1 MDWEEAAAGAE
12 IAADGNEV
20 IVDAARFDEDGA
32 VAEGREDRED
42 EPY

>member
-1 MDWEEAAAGAE
+1 MGKKAAVGAE
-12 IAADGNEV
+12 FAADGNEV
-20 IVDAARFDEDGA
+20 IGDLTRFDEDGA